1 MKRLVLAQRA
11 RELRIRSMIQAS
23 PILTNPDRS
32 PTTSATFARGDPRT
46 MGAGHPVE
54 PKIGNKPM
62 TKLNTA
68 GRRRLPANDF
78 AEPKKRAYPVEER
91 LTPATLKLAQA
102 KRRMP
107 VGCRRPRSGG

>member
-1 MKRLVLAQRA
+1 
-11 RELRIRSMIQAS
+11 
-23 PILTNPDRS
+23 
-32 PTTSATFARGDPRT
+32 
-46 MGAGHPVE
+46 
-54 PKIGNKPM
+54 M

-78 AEPKKRAYPVEER
+78 AEPKNARTLSRIR

-107 VGCRRPRSGG
+107 VGCRRPRSSG